1 MSQVRHVRAHCTA
14 AGQGLPGGVCQFDAN
29 LAGLGVGPGWHGFCA
44 EVVVALAAADARPDA
59 HNNEETPMISIDR
72 ALLRQL
78 LFIERPWEVRE
89 YRLDLRQRRCDVW
102 IAQEATDRSWF
113 GRVRKVA
120 IPTDTVVWQHM
131 ALGAVRFHLHVALPV
146 GLETRGVNWMGEP
159 GMPFSRALAA
169 RVFALF
175 NEGLSVQSVCSL
187 LDLSLQD
194 VWRYRYALDTGRAGA
209 GQPTAAAERAVAPAT
224 AAALAVTDDSAVPDV
239 TDPIW
244 LRLLDGD
251 MSLDIK
257 VLSLKL
263 MLTRLR
269 SQLDL
274 IHDDEVRL
282 LKLKE
287 LHRYFVK
294 NERVLNHELA
304 QLRPDGAA

>member
-1 MSQVRHVRAHCTA
+1 
-14 AGQGLPGGVCQFDAN
+14 
-29 LAGLGVGPGWHGFCA
+29 
-44 EVVVALAAADARPDA
+44 
-59 HNNEETPMISIDR
+59 MISIDK

-78 LFIERPWEVRE
+78 LLIERPWEVRE
-89 YRLDLRQRRCDVW
+89 YRLDVRRRRCDVW
-102 IAQEATDRSWF
+102 ISQEPERGWF
-113 GRVRKVA
+113 GRAKA
-120 IPTDTVVWQHM
+120 APAGDMAVWQHL
-131 ALGAVRFHLHVALPV
+131 AIGPVRFHLHVTLPL
-146 GLETRGVNWMGEP
+146 GFESKGFGWMGET
-159 GMPFSRALAA
+159 GMPFTRALAA

-175 NEGLSVQSVCSL
+175 GEGVSLQSVCTL

-194 VWRYRYALDTGRAGA
+194 VWRYRYALDTGRAGGGEPDA
-209 GQPTAAAERAVAPAT
+209 PARPSAAAQAPAVPS
-224 AAALAVTDDSAVPDV
+224 ADPAPASALVPDV
-239 TDPIW
+239 TDPVW

-274 IHDDEVRL
+274 IHDEEVRM

-294 NERVLNHELA
+294 NERVLTHELD
-304 QLRPDGAA
+304 QLRLG

>member
-1 MSQVRHVRAHCTA
+1 
-14 AGQGLPGGVCQFDAN
+14 
-29 LAGLGVGPGWHGFCA
+29 
-44 EVVVALAAADARPDA
+44 
-59 HNNEETPMISIDR
+59 MISIDK

-78 LFIERPWEVRE
+78 LLIERPWEVRE
-89 YRLDLRQRRCDVW
+89 YRLDVRRRRCDVW
-102 IAQEATDRSWF
+102 ISQEPERGWF
-113 GRVRKVA
+113 GRPKA
-120 IPTDTVVWQHM
+120 APAGETAVWQHL
-131 ALGAVRFHLHVALPV
+131 AIGPVRFHLQVTLPL
-146 GLETRGVNWMGEP
+146 GFESKGFAWMGET
-159 GMPFSRALAA
+159 GMPFTRALAA

-175 NEGLSVQSVCSL
+175 GEGVSLQSVCAL

-194 VWRYRYALDTGRAGA
+194 VWRYRYALDTGRTGSGEPDAA
-209 GQPTAAAERAVAPAT
+209 ARPTAPAPVPAVSAADPSPA
-224 AAALAVTDDSAVPDV
+224 SASVPDV
-239 TDPIW
+239 TDPVW

-274 IHDDEVRL
+274 IHDEEVRM

-294 NERVLNHELA
+294 NERVLTHELD
-304 QLRPDGAA
+304 QLRLG

>member
-1 MSQVRHVRAHCTA
+1 
-14 AGQGLPGGVCQFDAN
+14 
-29 LAGLGVGPGWHGFCA
+29 
-44 EVVVALAAADARPDA
+44 
-59 HNNEETPMISIDR
+59 MISIDK

-78 LFIERPWEVRE
+78 LLIERPWEVRE
-89 YRLDLRQRRCDVW
+89 YRLDVRRRRCDVW
-102 IAQEATDRSWF
+102 VFQEPERGWF
-113 GRVRKVA
+113 GRAKPA
-120 IPTDTVVWQHM
+120 PAGETAVWQHL
-131 ALGAVRFHLHVALPV
+131 AIGPVRFHLHVTLPLGFESKGV
-146 GLETRGVNWMGEP
+146 GWMGET
-159 GMPFSRALAA
+159 GMPFTRALAA

-175 NEGLSVQSVCSL
+175 GEGVSLQSVCTL

-194 VWRYRYALDTGRAGA
+194 VWRYRYALDTGRTGGGEPEAPSRPA
-209 GQPTAAAERAVAPAT
+209 APTADPVT
-224 AAALAVTDDSAVPDV
+224 ASALVPDV
-239 TDPIW
+239 TDPVW

-274 IHDDEVRL
+274 IHDEEVRM

-294 NERVLNHELA
+294 NERVLTHELD
-304 QLRPDGAA
+304 QLRLG

>member
-1 MSQVRHVRAHCTA
+1 
-14 AGQGLPGGVCQFDAN
+14 
-29 LAGLGVGPGWHGFCA
+29 
-44 EVVVALAAADARPDA
+44 
-59 HNNEETPMISIDR
+59 MISIDK

-78 LFIERPWEVRE
+78 LLIERPWEVRE
-89 YRLDLRQRRCDVW
+89 YRLDVRKRRCDVW
-102 IAQEATDRSWF
+102 IAQESERGWF
-113 GRVRKVA
+113 GRPKA
-120 IPTDTVVWQHM
+120 APAGEAAVWQHL
-131 ALGAVRFHLHVALPV
+131 AIGPVRFHLHVTLPLGFESR
-146 GLETRGVNWMGEP
+146 GLGWMGET
-159 GMPFSRALAA
+159 GMPFTRALAA

-175 NEGLSVQSVCSL
+175 GEGVSLQSVCTL

-194 VWRYRYALDTGRAGA
+194 VWRYRYSLDTGRTGGGEPEAPSRPA
-209 GQPTAAAERAVAPAT
+209 APTAEPIT
-224 AAALAVTDDSAVPDV
+224 ASALVPDV
-239 TDPIW
+239 TDPVW

-274 IHDDEVRL
+274 IHDEEVRM

-294 NERVLNHELA
+294 NERVLTHELD
-304 QLRPDGAA
+304 QLRLG

>member
-1 MSQVRHVRAHCTA
+1 
-14 AGQGLPGGVCQFDAN
+14 
-29 LAGLGVGPGWHGFCA
+29 
-44 EVVVALAAADARPDA
+44 
-59 HNNEETPMISIDR
+59 MISIDK

-78 LFIERPWEVRE
+78 LLIERPWEVRE
-89 YRLDLRQRRCDVW
+89 YRLDVRRRRCDVW
-102 IAQEATDRSWF
+102 IAQEPERGWF
-113 GRVRKVA
+113 GRAKPA
-120 IPTDTVVWQHM
+120 PAGEAAVWQHL
-131 ALGAVRFHLHVALPV
+131 AIGPVRFHLHVTLPLGFESKGV
-146 GLETRGVNWMGEP
+146 GWMGET
-159 GMPFSRALAA
+159 GMPFTRALAA

-175 NEGLSVQSVCSL
+175 GEGVSLQAVCTL

-194 VWRYRYALDTGRAGA
+194 VWRYRYALDTGRTGGGEPEAPNRLA
-209 GQPTAAAERAVAPAT
+209 TTAQAPAAPTAEPVPAS
-224 AAALAVTDDSAVPDV
+224 ALVPDV
-239 TDPIW
+239 TDPVW

-274 IHDDEVRL
+274 IHDEEVRM

-294 NERVLNHELA
+294 NERVLTHELD
-304 QLRPDGAA
+304 QLRLG

>member
-1 MSQVRHVRAHCTA
+1 
-14 AGQGLPGGVCQFDAN
+14 
-29 LAGLGVGPGWHGFCA
+29 
-44 EVVVALAAADARPDA
+44 
-59 HNNEETPMISIDR
+59 MISIDK

-102 IAQEATDRSWF
+102 VAQEAVDRGWF
-113 GRVRKVA
+113 GRGRKGA
-120 IPTDTVVWQHM
+120 ATTDTVVWQHL

-146 GLETRGVNWMGEP
+146 GFETRGVNWMGDP

-194 VWRYRYALDTGRAGA
+194 VWRYRYALDTGRTGA
-209 GQPTAAAERAVAPAT
+209 GQPSAAAERAVAPA
-224 AAALAVTDDSAVPDV
+224 AVPAPAVADDSAVPDV
-239 TDPIW
+239 TDPVW

-257 VLSLKL
+257 MLSLKL

-304 QLRPDGAA
+304 QLRPDGIA

>member
-1 MSQVRHVRAHCTA
+1 
-14 AGQGLPGGVCQFDAN
+14 
-29 LAGLGVGPGWHGFCA
+29 
-44 EVVVALAAADARPDA
+44 
-59 HNNEETPMISIDR
+59 MISLDK

-78 LFIERPWEVRE
+78 LLIERPWEVRE

-102 IAQEATDRSWF
+102 VSQEPADRGWF
-113 GRVRKVA
+113 GRVRKSVA
-120 IPTDTVVWQHM
+120 TTDTVVWQHM
-131 ALGAVRFHLHVALPV
+131 ALGVVRFHLHVALPV
-146 GLETRGVNWMGEP
+146 GFETRGVNWMGEP

-175 NEGLSVQSVCSL
+175 NEGLSVQSVCAL
-187 LDLSLQD
+187 LELSLQD

-209 GQPTAAAERAVAPAT
+209 GQPADRAERPVVPAKLP
-224 AAALAVTDDSAVPDV
+224 AMAMTDDTAVPDV

-294 NERVLNHELA
+294 NERVLTHELA
-304 QLRPDGAA
+304 QLGPEGMA